1 MLGGEQA
8 LACPS
13 LLVGVILL
21 QSLKKDTK
29 GTAPAQLLGRTRRTN
44 WILGLKVFVE
54 CFSPTGIFGLFVPST
69 YIMYSHHAC

>member
-1 MLGGEQA
+1 VLGGEQA

-29 GTAPAQLLGRTRRTN
+29 GTAPVQLLGRTN

-69 YIMYSHHAC
+69 LIHP